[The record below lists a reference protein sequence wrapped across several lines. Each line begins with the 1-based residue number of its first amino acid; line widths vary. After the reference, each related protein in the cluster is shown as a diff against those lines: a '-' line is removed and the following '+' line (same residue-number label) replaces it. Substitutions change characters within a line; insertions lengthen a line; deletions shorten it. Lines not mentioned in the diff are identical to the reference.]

1 MSFNI
6 RLNGLQTITFRGR
19 ESMCTVPGISIHSF
33 DSLGYQNQNLE
44 NTYSTKNKKLFLS
57 GREGIFCDSEE
68 MGDQCFF
75 GSRKPV
81 TLSRREGL

>member
-6 RLNGLQTITFRGR
+6 RLNGLQTITFRGK

-44 NTYSTKNKKLFLS
+44 KTHIQLRIKNYFCQE
-57 GREGIFCDSEE
+57 GRASFVIQKRWETSVSLVAEN
-68 MGDQCFF
+68 
-75 GSRKPV
+75 
-81 TLSRREGL
+81 L